1 MSMQKVRALRQTL
14 KENIQKVIIG
24 KDEIIDQMIISML
37 CDGHVLLQDVPGM
50 GKTVLAK
57 ALSRSMSAGFSRI
70 QFTPDLMPSDLT
82 GINFYNQKEG
92 AFQFRKGPLMNQIV
106 LADEINRATP
116 RTQSSLLE
124 AMAEKQITVDGQTHK
139 LSAPF
144 FVIATQNPVE
154 TKGTFP
160 LPEAQLDRFFMQLS
174 MGYPSLLEELE
185 ILKRFKVK
193 SPLDDLQA
201 VITSQDLEEAKGVFE
216 SVRVSEEIMEY
227 LILIVQATREHSEI
241 ELGISPRGSMA
252 LFRAA
257 QAAAAISGRDYVL
270 PDDVKKM
277 AVPVLAHRMILN
289 SNAVVTGR
297 KSEDVIRHILK
308 EAPVPTE
315 KL

>member
-1 MSMQKVRALRQTL
+1 M
-14 KENIQKVIIG
+14 
-24 KDEIIDQMIISML
+24 
-37 CDGHVLLQDVPGM
+37 
-50 GKTVLAK
+50 
-57 ALSRSMSAGFSRI
+57 
-70 QFTPDLMPSDLT
+70 
-82 GINFYNQKEG
+82 
-92 AFQFRKGPLMNQIV
+92 
-106 LADEINRATP
+106 
-116 RTQSSLLE
+116 
-124 AMAEKQITVDGQTHK
+124 
-139 LSAPF
+139 
-144 FVIATQNPVE
+144 E